1 MQIKL
6 DYKRKFI
13 YKFCFLLNYEVFM
26 ATRPTKCGVLTGLV
40 TEYDLQLAEKIEL
53 KHQNEQIIAQISDA
67 LKSIKQFPIDNI
79 IENFETYHYI
89 EPPDE
94 EDESNL
100 KQLED
105 LIAQMVDRC
114 LLINPSDLNAAE
126 RLVNKITDLNLKDKT
141 ILKIVDKCLEIF
153 DFSRARKL
161 SKQINSFNMR
171 TKVNA
176 KIFMRSFNKHY
187 FPKIVRIS
195 AVAGSIIGSYL
206 VLRNFGFLNFYR

>member
-1 MQIKL
+1 
-6 DYKRKFI
+6 
-13 YKFCFLLNYEVFM
+13 
-26 ATRPTKCGVLTGLV
+26 
-40 TEYDLQLAEKIEL
+40 
-53 KHQNEQIIAQISDA
+53 
-67 LKSIKQFPIDNI
+67 
-79 IENFETYHYI
+79 
-89 EPPDE
+89 
-94 EDESNL
+94 
-100 KQLED
+100 
-105 LIAQMVDRC
+105 MVDRC

>member
-79 IENFETYHYI
+79 IEN
-89 EPPDE
+89 
-94 EDESNL
+94 L
-100 KQLED
+100 K
-105 LIAQMVDRC
+105 LI
-114 LLINPSDLNAAE
+114 IILNH
-126 RLVNKITDLNLKDKT
+126 RMKKMKT
-141 ILKIVDKCLEIF
+141 I
-153 DFSRARKL
+153 R
-161 SKQINSFNMR
+161 
-171 TKVNA
+171 
-176 KIFMRSFNKHY
+176 RSYCTN
-187 FPKIVRIS
+187 
-195 AVAGSIIGSYL
+195 G
-206 VLRNFGFLNFYR
+206 